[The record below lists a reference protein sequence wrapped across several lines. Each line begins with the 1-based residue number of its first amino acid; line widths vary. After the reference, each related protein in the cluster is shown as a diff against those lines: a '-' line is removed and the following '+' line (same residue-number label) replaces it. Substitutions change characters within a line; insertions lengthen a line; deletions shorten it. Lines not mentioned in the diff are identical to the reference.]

1 MAKIL
6 LIPGFVETAF
16 YAMHYQYLTL
26 TPTFTASFIGV
37 NTEPQ
42 NNGQSINGSNQDLM
56 PITRE

>member
-37 NTEPQ
+37 NTEP
-42 NNGQSINGSNQDLM
+42 
-56 PITRE
+56 